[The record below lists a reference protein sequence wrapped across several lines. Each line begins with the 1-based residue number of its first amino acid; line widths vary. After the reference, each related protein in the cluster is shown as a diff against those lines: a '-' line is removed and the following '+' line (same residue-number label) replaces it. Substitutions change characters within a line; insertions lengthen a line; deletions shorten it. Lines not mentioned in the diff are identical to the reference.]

1 MFDIDY
7 IIGDYLAS
15 VNGQPPI
22 RWSEAREVWDEG
34 VLHVS
39 DLNACPRQVAL
50 RLRGFPAA
58 PRPPQ
63 EARKFVLANFQHE
76 LLYRAF
82 DWYGILIDKEIPVPM
97 PDGWTGT
104 ADMVID
110 EFHDKSSVDG
120 GTVNV
125 GDSKNPVAGAK
136 KYLADYPKP
145 EDILQ
150 VSVYSA
156 FLPEIYRELEG
167 QTEGQVFYLPLGGAS
182 RGLSTRF
189 PLVPKVEVM
198 EKMRDLEAVRD
209 DIPDPLPLKVF
220 ITNRREYTRKDGT
233 TTVSGN
239 LYHGTDWR
247 CSYCRYECP
256 NRKAADEP
264 VFLGKTGTKGL
275 SELTSAG
282 HRLSAEIGE
291 FLLRDAVG

>member
-136 KYLADYPKP
+136 KYLADYPRH

-150 VSVYSA
+150 V
-156 FLPEIYRELEG
+156 
-167 QTEGQVFYLPLGGAS
+167 
-182 RGLSTRF
+182 
-189 PLVPKVEVM
+189 
-198 EKMRDLEAVRD
+198 
-209 DIPDPLPLKVF
+209 
-220 ITNRREYTRKDGT
+220 
-233 TTVSGN
+233 
-239 LYHGTDWR
+239 
-247 CSYCRYECP
+247 
-256 NRKAADEP
+256 
-264 VFLGKTGTKGL
+264 
-275 SELTSAG
+275 
-282 HRLSAEIGE
+282 
-291 FLLRDAVG
+291 